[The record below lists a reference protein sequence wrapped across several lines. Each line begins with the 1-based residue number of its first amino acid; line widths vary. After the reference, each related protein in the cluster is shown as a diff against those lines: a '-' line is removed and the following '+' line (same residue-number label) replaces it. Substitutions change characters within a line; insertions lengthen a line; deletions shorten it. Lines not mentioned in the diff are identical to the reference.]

1 MATGHDNINAKL
13 LKDSIDVVTPS
24 VTKLINLSYET
35 GTFPDSMKEAIVRPL
50 FKKEDKEKPE
60 YYRPVSILPVVSK
73 VFERSAT
80 NQLMNHLEEHKLLS
94 NTQHAYRRLHSTV
107 TCLADLIDEIRKRRD
122 RNETIGVIGMDLSKA
137 FDSINHNILQKKLIE
152 LGMGPNVITWM
163 KSYLK
168 ERKQHV
174 KFKNIESD
182 TETVTSGVPQ
192 GSILGPVLFI
202 IFTNSLAEHLKKYQI
217 SSYAD
222 DTQIII
228 SAKSPKEMK
237 ERIEEV
243 MQIAQ
248 DWYTKHSLLNNLTKT
263 EIMIITSKKNQKKY
277 KHLEYTIQEKGKRN
291 CIKGKE
297 SMKILGVW
305 LDENITWNKQISSM
319 KGKAFNNARNLC
331 RINHLLPMKTK
342 ILLYNSY
349 VASQLSYADIIWGG
363 CSDGN
368 KKKLQLVQNFS
379 LKTMTGKTSATEA
392 RKSLNFLN
400 LEEKRNIHYG
410 AYGYKLAN
418 GLAPINQTTQ
428 FNKLKAT
435 SSRLLK
441 NGTMKPPIHK
451 TQQYTMST
459 LFKTI
464 TTWNQ
469 IPAEIK
475 ASESL
480 PSFKTKLQNNSCKTH

>member
-1 MATGHDNINAKL
+1 MSRCNRIRAKKHL
-13 LKDSIDVVTPS
+13 RNKISGFYTEHTHTNNSHMPSI
-24 VTKLINLSYET
+24 
-35 GTFPDSMKEAIVRPL
+35 
-50 FKKEDKEKPE
+50 
-60 YYRPVSILPVVSK
+60 VSCS
-73 VFERSAT
+73 F
-80 NQLMNHLEEHKLLS
+80 
-94 NTQHAYRRLHSTV
+94 
-107 TCLADLIDEIRKRRD
+107 
-122 RNETIGVIGMDLSKA
+122 RNG
-137 FDSINHNILQKKLIE
+137 NILVILVE
-152 LGMGPNVITWM
+152 NVIFL
-163 KSYLK
+163 SAA
-168 ERKQHV
+168 R
-174 KFKNIESD
+174 FF
-182 TETVTSGVPQ
+182 
-192 GSILGPVLFI
+192 VLQ
-202 IFTNSLAEHLKKYQI
+202 E
-217 SSYAD
+217 
-222 DTQIII
+222 
-228 SAKSPKEMK
+228 PE
-237 ERIEEV
+237 
-243 MQIAQ
+243 
-248 DWYTKHSLLNNLTKT
+248 
-263 EIMIITSKKNQKKY
+263 KKY

-392 RKSLNFLN
+392 RKSLKFLN